1 MLKPLALMMM
11 IAAAG
16 SLAACAEKFVLSG
29 SPEVA
34 GLLIVDAVVKTKSF
48 LGQQSEPPVV
58 KVVVRK
64 VIGDLFIEGEVL
76 QGMFVFQGLKP
87 GKYQLVSVSTK
98 PAKKEVVLSVPGDD
112 EEAFT
117 FDVAAGTPMYVGQI
131 KIQQDIRLKEL
142 GIRFSL
148 TPTPQREIEA
158 WKTLL
163 EQSLRTQWK
172 SVVEKRLE
180 SLS

>member
-1 MLKPLALMMM
+1 MLKSYTWLWIVVAV
-11 IAAAG
+11 
-16 SLAACAEKFVLSG
+16 SVLAACAEKFVLTG
-29 SPEVA
+29 SPEVG

-48 LGQQSEPPVV
+48 MGQESDPPIV
-58 KVVVRK
+58 KVTVRK
-64 VIGDLFIEGEVL
+64 VIGDLLVEGEAL
-76 QGMFVFQGLKP
+76 QDMFVFQGLKP

-98 PAKKEVVLSVPGDD
+98 PGKKEVVLTVPTDD
-112 EEAFT
+112 EEVFS
-117 FDVAAGTPMYVGQI
+117 FDVVAGTPLYIGQV

-148 TPTPQREIEA
+148 TPAPKREIEA

-163 EQSLRTQWK
+163 EQSLRSQWK
-172 SVVEKRLE
+172 YVVEKHLA

>member
-1 MLKPLALMMM
+1 MSKSLTWMVML
-11 IAAAG
+11 AAMAM
-16 SLAACAEKFVLSG
+16 LVACAEKFVLSG

-34 GLLIVDAVVKTKSF
+34 GLLIVDPVVKTKSF
-48 LGQQSEPPVV
+48 YGQESEPAVV
-58 KVVVRK
+58 KVTVRK

-98 PAKKEVVLSVPGDD
+98 PAKKEVVLTVPGDD
-112 EEAFT
+112 EDTFT
-117 FDVAAGTPMYVGQI
+117 FEVVSGMPLYIGQV
-131 KIQQDIRLKEL
+131 KIQQDVRLKEL

-148 TPTPQREIEA
+148 VPSPPREIEA

-172 SVVEKRLE
+172 LAIEKRLA
-180 SLS
+180 SLT

>member
-1 MLKPLALMMM
+1 MLKSLAWMLMV
-11 IAAAG
+11 AAAVV
-16 SLAACAEKFVLSG
+16 SAACAEKFVLSG
-29 SPEVA
+29 SPEVG
-34 GLLIVDAVVKTKSF
+34 GLLIIDAVVKTKSF
-48 LGQQSEPPVV
+48 LGQESEPAVI
-58 KVVVRK
+58 KVTVRK

-98 PAKKEVVLSVPGDD
+98 PAKKEVVLTVPSDD

-117 FDVAAGTPMYVGQI
+117 FDVAAGTPLYVGQV
-131 KIQQDIRLKEL
+131 KIQQDVRLKEL
-142 GIRFSL
+142 GIHFNLVPS
-148 TPTPQREIEA
+148 PQREIEA

-172 SVVEKRLE
+172 SVVEKRLA